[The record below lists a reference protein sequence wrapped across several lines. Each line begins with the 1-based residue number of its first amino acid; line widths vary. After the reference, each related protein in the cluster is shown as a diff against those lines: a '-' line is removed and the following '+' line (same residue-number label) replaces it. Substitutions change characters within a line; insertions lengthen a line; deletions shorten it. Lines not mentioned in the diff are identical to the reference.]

1 MAAESFKLMTGLD
14 IQHIPY
20 KGSPANMVALANGD
34 SHAAVDVMTFMLP
47 HIASGRV
54 RPIAATTLEPPLGNC
69 AHFHTGIDIATASG
83 TPIRAAG
90 AGKVIYAGRSP
101 YDPAWIVIIAHS
113 GALQTWYGHL
123 DNRAHPIPVRTGDW
137 VTKGQV
143 IGYEGM
149 TGRTTGPHL
158 HFMVEL
164 NDRFVN
170 PRLFM

>member
-1 MAAESFKLMTGLD
+1 M
-14 IQHIPY
+14 Y
-20 KGSPANMVALANGD
+20 
-34 SHAAVDVMTFMLP
+34 
-47 HIASGRV
+47 
-54 RPIAATTLEPPLGNC
+54 
-69 AHFHTGIDIATASG
+69 
-83 TPIRAAG
+83 TPVRAAG
-90 AGKVIYAGRSP
+90 AGRVIWAGPNP
-101 YDPAWIVIIAHS
+101 YGGYPKPWIVIIAHS